1 MSKILTL
8 KKRKNF
14 RRVYKYGFY
23 VSNRL
28 LVLYF
33 LKNKLNKEK
42 RFGFVVSKKVG
53 KAVVRNRLRRLLK
66 EVCRLNEAV
75 FPRDYDIVIVARKG
89 AAKES
94 FHSLKFNLLSLIK
107 NTQEKGGFSVN

>member
-1 MSKILTL
+1 MSKVLTL

-14 RRVYKYGFY
+14 RQVYKYGFF

-33 LKNKLNKEK
+33 LKNKENKK
-42 RFGFVVSKKVG
+42 GHFGFVVSKKVG

-66 EVCRLNEAV
+66 EVCRLNEAI
-75 FPRDYDIVIVARKG
+75 FPKDYNIVILARKG

-94 FHSLKFNLLSLIK
+94 YHSLKMCLLKLSK
-107 NTQEKGGFSVN
+107 NAQEKGGFNVN

>member
-1 MSKILTL
+1 MSKVLTL

-14 RRVYKYGFY
+14 RRVYKNGFY

-28 LVLYF
+28 LVLYL
-33 LKNKLNKEK
+33 LKNKSNKKK

-66 EVCRLNEAV
+66 EVCRLNETV
-75 FPRDYDIVIVARKG
+75 FPRDCDIVIIARKG

-94 FHSLKFNLLSLIK
+94 FHSLKMHLLNLIK

>member
-1 MSKILTL
+1 MSKVLTL

-14 RRVYKYGFY
+14 SRVFKYGFF

-33 LKNKLNKEK
+33 LKNKENKK
-42 RFGFVVSKKVG
+42 GHFGFVVSKKVG

-66 EVCRLNEAV
+66 EICRLNEAI
-75 FPRDYDIVIVARKG
+75 FPKDYDIVIVARKG
-89 AAKES
+89 VAKES
-94 FHSLKFNLLSLIK
+94 FYSLKIHLLKLFQ
-107 NTQEKGGFSVN
+107 NAQEKRGFNGN